1 MQNTPWWYAP
11 MYETKVN
18 EFQITHMNNTN
29 KFTRSMHIVSYFLAC
44 MYVTLILI
52 EAECCKQV

>member
-1 MQNTPWWYAP
+1 